1 MTNALLTHSVSNY
14 IGGQFVALRGPRE
27 ATERG
32 AVTSRNPARL
42 EEVVYSAVA
51 ERAHLDEAINAARGA
66 LRAWAGMTLA
76 ERAGYLV
83 KFKEAVNRH
92 KDRLADLI
100 TDEVGKTL
108 PEAKAEVGLLG
119 AKVDITM
126 EEAGA
131 IRRITD
137 FTVGVNA
144 TRVGN
149 ARFKPHGVMAV
160 VGPFNFPAHLPNGHI
175 IPALAAGNTIVF
187 KPSDKAP
194 AVGQALIEV
203 FHDAGLPA
211 GVVNLVQG
219 GAEIA
224 AGLVS
229 HEEIDGILFTGSWP
243 VGRRILEANLDRP
256 GRIIA
261 LEMGGNNATVVMPDA
276 HFKQAVIECVR
287 SAFATSGQRCTC
299 TRRII
304 VHEKIA
310 ERFMAA
316 FEKATRALTV
326 GSGRATPAPFMGPVI
341 NAGAVDAVLAFQKG
355 LAARG
360 AKVVVEAKRM
370 DALGAA
376 FVTPGILRGPAFT
389 EAWRDF
395 DRDCEVFGP
404 LAQVSTCR
412 DLADGIA
419 QANATKY
426 GLAAAIFTASADDA
440 ERFFREARCGCINH
454 NTGTAGA
461 SSKLPFGGVGQSGN
475 HRPAGA
481 FSVDYCAYPVANMVE
496 RGEGAEIPTG
506 MAWDD
511 AWVK

>member
-1 MTNALLTHSVSNY
+1 MSTGLLIQSSSNY
-14 IGGQFVALRGPRE
+14 IDGQFVALRTAKEG
-27 ATERG
+27 AERG
-32 AVTSRNPARL
+32 LVMSRNPARL
-42 EEVVYSAVA
+42 EDVVYSAVA
-51 ERAHLDEAINAARGA
+51 EQAHLDAAIGAARSA
-66 LRAWAGMTLA
+66 LPTWAGMTLP
-76 ERAGYLV
+76 ERAAYLI

-92 KDRLADLI
+92 KDRLAELI

-119 AKVDITM
+119 AKVDITL

-131 IRRITD
+131 IRRVTD
-137 FTVGVNA
+137 FTVPVNA

-175 IPALAAGNTIVF
+175 IPALAAGNAIVF

-194 AVGQALIEV
+194 AVGQALIEM
-203 FHDAGLPA
+203 FHEAGLPA

-219 GAEIA
+219 AAEIA
-224 AGLVS
+224 AGLVN
-229 HEEIDGILFTGSWP
+229 HEGIDGILFTGSWP
-243 VGRRILEANLDRP
+243 VGRRIMEANLDRP

-304 VHEKIA
+304 VHERIA
-310 ERFMAA
+310 ERFLAA

-326 GSGRATPAPFMGPVI
+326 GPGRATPPAFMGPVI

-360 AKVVVEAKRM
+360 GKVIVEAKRM
-370 DALGAA
+370 DALGPA
-376 FVTPGILRGPAFT
+376 FVSPGIVRVPAFT

-412 DLADGIA
+412 DLAEGIA

-426 GLAAAIFTASADDA
+426 GLAAAIFTASAEDA
-440 ERFFREARCGCINH
+440 ETFFREVRAGCINH

-496 RGEGAEIPTG
+496 SGEGAEIPTG

-511 AWVK
+511 AWVR